1 MKLRSI
7 LAMIAIAFSFNVNAE
22 SEHSKSADDYVEA
35 RYGDRAQEVMHDTEY
50 RGKVQGAD
58 IAVGTVTDPNHGVN
72 RLNRAM
78 GGHD

>member
-1 MKLRSI
+1 MKLKST
-7 LAMIAIAFSFNVNAE
+7 LAIIATAFAFNVNAQ
-22 SEHSKSADDYVEA
+22 SEHSQSADDYVKA

-50 RGKVQGAD
+50 RGKVQGSD